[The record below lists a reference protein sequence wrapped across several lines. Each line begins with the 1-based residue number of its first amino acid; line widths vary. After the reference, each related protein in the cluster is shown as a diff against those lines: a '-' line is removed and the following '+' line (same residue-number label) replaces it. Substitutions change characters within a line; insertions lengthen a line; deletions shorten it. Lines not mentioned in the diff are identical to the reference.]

1 MFDNDA
7 KMVLSELEPSEYYVV
22 NVSRLSVYLRCKGD
36 KVLTFLSIN
45 YVCFTDF
52 KEVFEG

>member
-1 MFDNDA
+1 LFDNDA

-22 NVSRLSVYLRCKGD
+22 NVSRLSVYLRFKGD
-36 KVLTFLSIN
+36 KILTFLSIN

-52 KEVFEG
+52 KEEFEG